1 MFVSGRDQ
9 GRRRRSQTYGVSK
22 AARSSKLSLL
32 SAITTGSH
40 GSNDSASTITQESY
54 SRSSGGGSSG
64 RKRRASKQNR
74 SWEAKVVPRKESLL
88 PKEQKER
95 TSPTD
100 SVDVFSFLVH
110 DENDDIATSEHPQE
124 EACVRQEALSRHEES
139 DDDNDSVVRSQLS
152 DSGISM
158 GDSSICQPSIDR
170 SLEKE
175 LPPLFEELQDKND
188 TQKQSRSKPTAY
200 FKESRWKWPDI
211 PPATHKAQV
220 FDPVARTS
228 SPQEGHVRFNCPA
241 EEPQRIPRSAKRLLS
256 GYDLV
261 SEKLSRGELPPLF
274 RRFDKVHFRVLLQ
287 LQDEIVEMEEEL
299 SLLDSKD
306 TESRI
311 NSDGSISPASRRI
324 NWQWHQNDLHGRRL
338 EVLGRLYLKLE
349 QYYQALILGQ
359 KVQRSSPRATAT
371 DVRRLRSWLRDNS
384 PLSAAESKFLDD
396 EDDLI
401 LLTKATNTTASQA
414 GESVS
419 GSIPFT
425 VLTTALFPL
434 LCFKF
439 VVGISNR
446 LILLTALLTV
456 GLSRLEKLDRAQAA
470 QHQQWLVA
478 CFGVSLL
485 AALFF

>member
-22 AARSSKLSLL
+22 ASRSSKLSLL

-54 SRSSGGGSSG
+54 SRSSGGGSG

-74 SWEAKVVPRKESLL
+74 SREAKVVLRKESLL
-88 PKEQKER
+88 PKEQKVK
-95 TSPTD
+95 TSSTD

-110 DENDDIATSEHPQE
+110 DENDDTATSEHPQGE
-124 EACVRQEALSRHEES
+124 VCVRQEALSRHEES
-139 DDDNDSVVRSQLS
+139 DNDSVVRSLLS

-158 GDSSICQPSIDR
+158 GDSSICQPSLDR
-170 SLEKE
+170 SIEKE
-175 LPPLFEELQDKND
+175 LPPLFEEPQDRND
-188 TQKQSRSKPTAY
+188 PQKQSKSKPTAY
-200 FKESRWKWPDI
+200 SKESRWKWPDI
-211 PPATHKAQV
+211 HPATHKAQV
-220 FDPVARTS
+220 CEPATRFS
-228 SPQEGHVRFNCPA
+228 SPQGGHVRFNFPA

-256 GYDLV
+256 GYDLI

-324 NWQWHQNDLHGRRL
+324 NWQWHRTDLHGRRL

-349 QYYQALILGQ
+349 QYYQALALGQ
-359 KVQRSSPRATAT
+359 KVQRSTSQATPS
-371 DVRRLRSWLRDNS
+371 DVQRLRSWLRDNN
-384 PLSAAESKFLDD
+384 PLSAAESRFLDD

-401 LLTKATNTTASQA
+401 VLTRATNTTASQA

-419 GSIPFT
+419 GTIPFT

-439 VVGISNR
+439 IVGISNR
-446 LILLTALLTV
+446 LILLTALLAM
-456 GLSRLEKLDRAQAA
+456 GLSRLEKLDQAQAA
-470 QHQQWLVA
+470 QHQHQQWLVA
-478 CFGVSLL
+478 CFGVALL

>member
-22 AARSSKLSLL
+22 ASRSSKLSLL

-40 GSNDSASTITQESY
+40 GSNDSASTITPESY
-54 SRSSGGGSSG
+54 SRSTGGG
-64 RKRRASKQNR
+64 RRRRASKQNR
-74 SWEAKVVPRKESLL
+74 SREAKVVQGKGSLV

-95 TSPTD
+95 TSSAD
-100 SVDVFSFLVH
+100 LVDVFSFLVH
-110 DENDDIATSEHPQE
+110 DENDDTATSEHPQE

-139 DDDNDSVVRSQLS
+139 DNDNDSVVRSQLS

-158 GDSSICQPSIDR
+158 GDSSICQPGLDR
-170 SLEKE
+170 SIEKE
-175 LPPLFEELQDKND
+175 LPPLFEEPQDRND
-188 TQKQSRSKPTAY
+188 PQKQSKSKPTAY
-200 FKESRWKWPDI
+200 SEESRWKWPDI

-220 FDPVARTS
+220 FDSVARTS
-228 SPQEGHVRFNCPA
+228 SPQEGHVRFDCPA

-256 GYDLV
+256 GYDLI
-261 SEKLSRGELPPLF
+261 SEKLSRGEFPLLF
-274 RRFDKVHFRVLLQ
+274 RRFDKVHFRMLLQ

-299 SLLDSKD
+299 SLLDSND

-324 NWQWHQNDLHGRRL
+324 NWQWHQTDLHGRRL

-359 KVQRSSPRATAT
+359 KVQRSTSQAAPS
-371 DVRRLRSWLRDNS
+371 DVQRLRSWLRDNN
-384 PLSAAESKFLDD
+384 PLSAAESRFLDD

-414 GESVS
+414 RESVS

-446 LILLTALLTV
+446 LILLTALLAM
-456 GLSRLEKLDRAQAA
+456 GLSRLEKLDQAQAA
-470 QHQQWLVA
+470 QHQHQQWLVA
-478 CFGVSLL
+478 CFGVALL